1 MHSLYEIE
9 TTVKRSAKS
18 QGLSWGVSEEI
29 GKAVRVLE
37 QSGLQGLESF
47 KNIIDYGFDNLIKLS
62 DINQKET
69 SDLCPIHFGI
79 FFQDQSHLK
88 EMHQTFEF
96 KSLQEPL
103 ISIPFLIKA
112 AKKNLIYFHIH
123 SDNLKISI
131 TPSEMTSIDQNKI
144 PNLVNNFSIHVTPQR
159 QSQYSDKTW
168 EDLYQLSLE
177 TFVEETEEKKLS
189 GAGAGLSDND

>member
-18 QGLSWGVSEEI
+18 QGLSWGISEEI
-29 GKAVRVLE
+29 GKSIRILE
-37 QSGLQGLESF
+37 QSGLRGLESF
-47 KNIIDYGFDNLIKLS
+47 KNIVDFGFDNLTKLT
-62 DINQKET
+62 DINQKT
-69 SDLCPIHFGI
+69 TTHLCPIHFGI
-79 FFQDQSHLK
+79 FFQDQTHLK
-88 EMHQTFEF
+88 EMHQTFKFE
-96 KSLQEPL
+96 SLKEPL
-103 ISIPFLIKA
+103 ISIPFFIKA

-123 SDNLKISI
+123 SSEISISI
-131 TPSEMTSIDQNKI
+131 TPGEMTSINQNQI
-144 PNLVNNFSIHVTPQR
+144 PTSINNFSIKVTQQR
-159 QSQYSDKTW
+159 QKQYSNETW

>member
-18 QGLSWGVSEEI
+18 QGLSWGISEEI
-29 GKAVRVLE
+29 GKSIRILE

-47 KNIIDYGFDNLIKLS
+47 KNIVDFGFDNLTKLT
-62 DINQKET
+62 DINQKT
-69 SDLCPIHFGI
+69 TTHLCPIHFGI

-88 EMHQTFEF
+88 EMHQTFKFE
-96 KSLQEPL
+96 SLKEPL
-103 ISIPFLIKA
+103 ISIPFFIKA
-112 AKKNLIYFHIH
+112 AKRNLIYFHIH
-123 SDNLKISI
+123 SSEINISI
-131 TPSEMTSIDQNKI
+131 TPGEMTSINQNQI
-144 PNLVNNFSIHVTPQR
+144 PTSINNFSIKVTQQR
-159 QSQYSDKTW
+159 QKQYSNETW

>member
-18 QGLSWGVSEEI
+18 QGLSWGISEEI
-29 GKAVRVLE
+29 GKSIRILE
-37 QSGLQGLESF
+37 QSGLRGLESF
-47 KNIIDYGFDNLIKLS
+47 KNIVDFGFDNLTKLT
-62 DINQKET
+62 DINQKT
-69 SDLCPIHFGI
+69 TTHLCPIHFGI

-88 EMHQTFEF
+88 EMHQTFKFENL
-96 KSLQEPL
+96 KEPL
-103 ISIPFLIKA
+103 ICIPFFIKA

-123 SDNLKISI
+123 SSEISISI
-131 TPSEMTSIDQNKI
+131 TPGEMTSINQNQI
-144 PNLVNNFSIHVTPQR
+144 PTSINNFSIKVTQQR
-159 QSQYSDKTW
+159 QQQYSNETW

>member
-29 GKAVRVLE
+29 GKAIRVLE

-47 KNIIDYGFDNLIKLS
+47 KNIIDYGFDNLIKLT

-69 SDLCPIHFGI
+69 SNLCPIHFGI

-123 SDNLKISI
+123 SNNLKISI

-144 PNLVNNFSIHVTPQR
+144 PNLINNFSMHVTPQR

-168 EDLYQLSLE
+168 EGLYQLSLE

>member
-29 GKAVRVLE
+29 GKAIRVLE
-37 QSGLQGLESF
+37 QSGLQGIESF
-47 KNIIDYGFDNLIKLS
+47 KNIIDFGFDNLIKLT

-69 SDLCPIHFGI
+69 SNLCPIHFGI

-103 ISIPFLIKA
+103 ICIPFLIKA

-131 TPSEMTSIDQNKI
+131 TPSEMTSINQNKI